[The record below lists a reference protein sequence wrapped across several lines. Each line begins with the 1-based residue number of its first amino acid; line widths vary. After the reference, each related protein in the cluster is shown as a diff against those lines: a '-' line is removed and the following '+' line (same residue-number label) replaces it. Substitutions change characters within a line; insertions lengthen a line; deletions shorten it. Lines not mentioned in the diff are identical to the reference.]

1 MKWLTKFNEYMKSMF
16 YSNKKPYP
24 VYAYIFILMSLVVTM
39 VIMRIF
45 QKGAFSD
52 TLILGMCGFIATWAG
67 IVTAGQTF
75 KNGGK

>member
-1 MKWLTKFNEYMKSMF
+1 MKWITKLNEYMKSMF
-16 YSNKKPYP
+16 YSSDKPYP

-45 QKGAFSD
+45 QKGNFSD

-67 IVTAGQTF
+67 IVTAGQTL
-75 KNGGK
+75 GKGK